1 MRYPNPQKQQIVDKI
16 ERREKQ
22 IRMLA
27 AGAIEAVMQQ
37 LHEEIADLRAYLKD
51 LERSPESSKTR

>member
-1 MRYPNPQKQQIVDKI
+1 MDKI
-16 ERREKQ
+16 ATREKQ

-27 AGAIEAVMQQ
+27 AGGIEAVMQQ

-51 LERSPESSKTR
+51 LERKAVAPDPESSKTR